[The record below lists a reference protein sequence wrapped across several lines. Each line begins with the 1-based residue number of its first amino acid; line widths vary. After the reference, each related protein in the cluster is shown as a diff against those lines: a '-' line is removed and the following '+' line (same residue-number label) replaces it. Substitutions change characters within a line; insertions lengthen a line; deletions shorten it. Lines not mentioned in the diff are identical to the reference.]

1 LNHSR
6 DFFKKNLLTPPF
18 SRLGLKPTMRVERKL
33 IQREIKADVADR
45 KREVSE
51 ALKIQR
57 KREKPDRK

>member
-1 LNHSR
+1 
-6 DFFKKNLLTPPF
+6 
-18 SRLGLKPTMRVERKL
+18 MRVERKL